1 MKKFLLSLFLIII
14 MTLPIFAQEKGNLS
28 FDIKVGLGFNSI
40 LILNEWDL
48 QLLTNTDENFYI
60 KSTNSFLSL
69 EAEFYY
75 YIFKNLSVGI
85 GANHY
90 FDSKANNTNYNFTN
104 IFIAIKPEAYLNSKI
119 FSSVYCIGKIGYGI
133 INTSG
138 TFYDEKFDIEN
149 GLYFGTGI
157 GTTIKSFIVELIY
170 SMNYNKID
178 NSGFF
183 NFSDSKYTTFILNIG
198 YKFNLINNQ

>member
-1 MKKFLLSLFLIII
+1 MKKFLLTLFLVIII
-14 MTLPIFAQEKGNLS
+14 TLPIVAQEKGNLS
-28 FDIKVGLGFNSI
+28 FDIKAGLGFNSN

-48 QLLTNTDENFYI
+48 QLLTNTDENFYF
-60 KSTNSFLSL
+60 KNTNHFLSL

-90 FDSKANNTNYNFTN
+90 FDSKANNLNYNFTN
-104 IFIAIKPEAYLNSKI
+104 IFLAIKPEAYLKSKT
-119 FSSVYCIGKIGYGI
+119 FSSVYCVGKIGYGI
-133 INTSG
+133 TNTSG

-149 GLYFGTGI
+149 GLYLGLGI
-157 GTTIKSFIVELIY
+157 GTAIKSFIIELIY
-170 SMNYNKID
+170 STNYNKIN